1 MEIQWVDGKLEGLL
15 IVDSLGS
22 TDGKML
28 RSDVDIKLGST
39 DGKLIGTILGNLDGI
54 TLLIDAGTE
63 LVF

>member
-1 MEIQWVDGKLEGLL
+1 MIG
-15 IVDSLGS
+15 DSLGS
-22 TDGKML
+22 TGGKML

-54 TLLIDAGTE
+54 TLWIDAGTE